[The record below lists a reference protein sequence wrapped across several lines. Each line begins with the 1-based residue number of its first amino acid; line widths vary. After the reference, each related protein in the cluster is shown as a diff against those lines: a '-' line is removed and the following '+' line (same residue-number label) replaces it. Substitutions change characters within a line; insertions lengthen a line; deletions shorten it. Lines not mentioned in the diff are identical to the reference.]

1 MKDDAILSF
10 SPRAKERT
18 MSEEDFQETVVALL
32 KSVDETGKAVL
43 KELSRLNA
51 LLEDDGVDF

>member
-1 MKDDAILSF
+1 MGDDAILSF

-32 KSVDETGKAVL
+32 KSVDETGRRCWK
-43 KELSRLNA
+43 S
-51 LLEDDGVDF
+51 

>member
-10 SPRAKERT
+10 SPRAKKRT
-18 MSEEDFQETVVALL
+18 MSEEDFQETVVTLL

-43 KELSRLNA
+43 KELRRLNA
-51 LLEDDGVDF
+51 LLEDEDC

>member
-10 SPRAKERT
+10 SPMAKKRT

-43 KELSRLNA
+43 KELRRLNE
-51 LLEDDGVDF
+51 LLEEDC

>member
-1 MKDDAILSF
+1 MEDDAILSF

-43 KELSRLNA
+43 KELRRLNE
-51 LLEDDGVDF
+51 LLEEEDC

>member
-18 MSEEDFQETVVALL
+18 MSEEDFQEAVVALL

-43 KELSRLNA
+43 KELRRLNA
-51 LLEDDGVDF
+51 LLEDEDC

>member
-1 MKDDAILSF
+1 MEDDAILSF

-32 KSVDETGKAVL
+32 KSVDETWKAVL
-43 KELSRLNA
+43 KELRRLNE
-51 LLEDDGVDF
+51 LLEEEDC

>member
-18 MSEEDFQETVVALL
+18 MSEEDFQETVVTLL

-43 KELSRLNA
+43 KELRRLNA
-51 LLEDDGVDF
+51 LLEDEDC